1 MKNLLNR
8 IASFWN
14 LFRLA
19 IAGGEAN
26 ILEGNLNRAIILL
39 AIPMTLEMVMESLF
53 AVVDIYF
60 VSKIGV
66 NAIAAVGLT
75 ESMMTITYS
84 LGFGLAMG
92 TTAMVARRVGEKD
105 INGASAAAVQ
115 SIYLGILISIPIM
128 FAGIFYSGDLLE
140 LMGASKEVIDEG
152 VGYTELLFGSNL
164 IIILLFLI
172 NGIFRGAGDAA
183 LAMRSLWI
191 SNGINIVLDPMLIFG
206 IGPFPE
212 LGIEGAA
219 TATIIGR
226 SIGVCY
232 QFYHLF
238 KGKGIIKIHKENL
251 PDGKAGWSFRFDVI
265 KKLIKLSA
273 EVTAQFIIASASWI
287 FLMRIISTF
296 GSAALA
302 GYTVAI
308 RIVMFTILP
317 AWGFSNAAA
326 TMVGQNLGAEQPD
339 RAEQSVYRT
348 GLFNVIFMGFVM
360 ITFLLF
366 AKDIAGFFTADVEVI
381 SETTR
386 CLNIIAVGYLFYAFG
401 MVLVQSFNGA
411 GDTRTPTIMNFFVF
425 WVLEIPLAYLL
436 AVQFELNSPG
446 VYWAIVIS
454 ESMFTIVGYFLF
466 KKGRWKTVKV

>member
-1 MKNLLNR
+1 LKVLQNK
-8 IASFWN
+8 ISSIWN

-19 IAGGEAN
+19 VTGGEAN

-75 ESMMTITYS
+75 ESLMTITYS

-92 TTAMVARRVGEKD
+92 TTALVARRVGEKE
-105 INGASAAAVQ
+105 IGGASAAAVQ

-128 FAGIFYSGDLLE
+128 IAGIFYSEDFLR
-140 LMGASKEVIDEG
+140 LMGASSAVINEG
-152 VGYTELLFGSNL
+152 SGYTKLLFGSNL

-206 IGPFPE
+206 MGPFPE

-232 QFYHLF
+232 QFFHLF
-238 KGKGIIKIHKENL
+238 RSKGIIKIHKENW
-251 PDGKAGWSFRFDVI
+251 GIRFDI
-265 KKLIKLSA
+265 IQKLIKLSA

-308 RIVMFTILP
+308 RVVMFTILP

-348 GLFNVIFMGFVM
+348 GLFNVIFMGLVM
-360 ITFLLF
+360 IVFLLF
-366 AKDIAGFFTADVEVI
+366 AENIAGFFTDDSMVV
-381 SETTR
+381 SEAAK
-386 CLNIIAVGYLFYAFG
+386 CLNILAVGYLFYAFG

-425 WVLEIPLAYLL
+425 WLMEIPLAYLL
-436 AVQFELNSPG
+436 AVEFAFNSPG
-446 VYWAIVIS
+446 VYWAIVIA
-454 ESMFTIVGYFLF
+454 ESTFTIVGYFLF
-466 KKGRWKTVKV
+466 KRGRWKTIKV

>member
-1 MKNLLNR
+1 VNILIKKLV
-8 IASFWN
+8 SFWN
-14 LFRLA
+14 IFRLA
-19 IAGGEAN
+19 LKGGEAN

-60 VSKIGV
+60 VSKIGI

-92 TTAMVARRVGEKD
+92 TTAMVSRRVGEKD
-105 INGASAAAVQ
+105 NKGASAAAVQ
-115 SIYLGILISIPIM
+115 SIYLGIIISVPIM
-128 FAGIFYSGDLLE
+128 IVGIFYSEDLLRI
-140 LMGASKEVIDEG
+140 MGASESIIEEG
-152 VGYTELLFGSNL
+152 AGYTKLLFGSNL

-183 LAMRSLWI
+183 LAMRALWI
-191 SNGINIVLDPMLIFG
+191 SNGLNIVLDPMLIFG

-219 TATIIGR
+219 VATIIGR
-226 SIGVCY
+226 TTGICY

-238 KGKGIIKIHKENL
+238 RGKGIIKIHKENWHL
-251 PDGKAGWSFRFDVI
+251 RTDIIARLV
-265 KKLIKLSA
+265 KLSA

-302 GYTVAI
+302 GYTVAL
-308 RIVMFTILP
+308 RIIIFTILP

-326 TMVGQNLGAEQPD
+326 TMVGQNLGARQPG

-348 GLFNVIFMGFVM
+348 GLFNVIFMGIVM
-360 ITFLLF
+360 IIFLLF
-366 AKDIAGFFTADVEVI
+366 AGNIAEFFTNEKDVI
-381 SETTR
+381 ANAAQ
-386 CLNIIAVGYLFYAFG
+386 CLNIIALGYLFYAFG
-401 MVLVQSFNGA
+401 MVLIQSFNGA

-425 WVLEIPLAYLL
+425 WMLQIPLAYLL
-436 AVQFELNSPG
+436 AIELSFEAAG

-454 ESMFTIVGYFLF
+454 ESAFTIVGYFLF
-466 KKGRWKTVKV
+466 KRGKWKTVKV

>member
-1 MKNLLNR
+1 MNKIIDR
-8 IASFWN
+8 ILSLWN
-14 LFRLA
+14 IFRLA
-19 IAGGEAN
+19 LAGGEAN

-53 AVVDIYF
+53 AIVDIYF

-66 NAIAAVGLT
+66 NAIATVGLT
-75 ESMMTITYS
+75 ESMMTIMYS

-92 TTAMVARRVGEKD
+92 TTAMVSRRIGEKD
-105 INGASAAAVQ
+105 VNAASASAVQ
-115 SIYLGILISIPIM
+115 SIYLGIIISIPIM
-128 FAGIFYSGDLLE
+128 FTGIFYSADLLE
-140 LMGASKEVIDEG
+140 LMGASAEIIKEG
-152 VGYTELLFGSNL
+152 SGYPTLLFATNL

-183 LAMRSLWI
+183 LAMRALWL
-191 SNGINIVLDPMLIFG
+191 SNGLNIILDPMLIFG

-219 TATIIGR
+219 IATIIGR

-238 KGKGIIKIHKENL
+238 KGKGIIKIHKENFHFR
-251 PDGKAGWSFRFDVI
+251 PDIIVR
-265 KKLIKLSA
+265 LIKLSA

-287 FLMRIISTF
+287 FLMRIMSTF

-308 RIVMFTILP
+308 RIIMFTLMP

-326 TMVGQNLGAEQPD
+326 TMVGQNLGAKQPD

-348 GLFNVIFMGFVM
+348 GLFNVIFMGIVM
-360 ITFLLF
+360 VIFLLF
-366 AKDIAGFFTADVEVI
+366 AGNLASFFTDDPDVI
-381 SETTR
+381 SYAAQ
-386 CLNIIAVGYLFYAFG
+386 CLSTLALGYLFYAFG

-411 GDTRTPTIMNFFVF
+411 GDTRTPTIMNLFVF
-425 WVLEIPLAYLL
+425 WMLQIPSAYLL
-436 AVQFELNSPG
+436 AVLLSMEAAG

-454 ESMFTIVGYFLF
+454 ESTFTIVGYFLF
-466 KKGRWKTVKV
+466 KRGRWKTVKV